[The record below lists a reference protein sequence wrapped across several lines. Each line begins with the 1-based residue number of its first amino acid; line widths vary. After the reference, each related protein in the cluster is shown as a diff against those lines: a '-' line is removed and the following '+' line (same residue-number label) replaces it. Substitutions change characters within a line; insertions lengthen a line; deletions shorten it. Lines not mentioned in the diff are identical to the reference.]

1 MNRRERTK
9 QYLTRE
15 KLLRGGAVLA
25 ALAFVVYTVM
35 DPKLSGDALTQN
47 LLQSTL
53 SRVLG
58 SLVFLFVLL
67 YQQSGGAVSVLLPAC
82 IGGGHQQLSHPFRNP
97 GRCLPD
103 AAGIGLAVRRGFAD
117 DRRI

>member
-25 ALAFVVYTVM
+25 ALAFVVYTVL
-35 DPKLSGDALTQN
+35 DPKLSGDALTQK

-67 YQQSGGAVSVLLPAC
+67 YQQTRLFARPGVRC
-82 IGGGHQQLSHPFRNP
+82 QQLSHPFRNP